1 MATRRM
7 LAFVGR
13 LWLVGV
19 ACGVWCVCVCVLL
32 SCCGNSPDFVAS
44 RPPNASIINYI
55 VGQLSVER
63 LREVLE
69 AGREAVDK
77 LRSELE
83 KEVQP

>member
-1 MATRRM
+1 M
-7 LAFVGR
+7 LVVFG
-13 LWLVGV
+13 WLVLRV
-19 ACGVWCVCVCVLL
+19 VCGVCACVFCF
-32 SCCGNSPDFVAS
+32 PAVAMAAVS
-44 RPPNASIINYI
+44 RAGFCRRPPVNASIINYI